1 MILSFTKIKYNSI
14 LQIIFRGTY
23 WLRFWAQLQ
32 RDEHNKNLLS
42 SLSTKLEM
50 VSLEQA
56 NGGWKHSPH
65 YCRQSSTRLRRS
77 LPAAALLFSSP
88 TAPCVTTVTRTRL
101 LACGRT
107 SDQPKDGWR
116 GSVDIV
122 PGHDDEPAGHLRPR
136 AAVDPAPPT
145 ITRTTT
151 SFATEVRPAWTPNA
165 LSLIGHQ
172 NRSAIY
178 SCQCGLI
185 RETWLD
191 NSSLFDWLWFWLM
204 DFVAPSLCK

>member
-1 MILSFTKIKYNSI
+1 MKFKLLHRAVK
-14 LQIIFRGTY
+14 GTPV
-23 WLRFWAQLQ
+23 
-32 RDEHNKNLLS
+32 
-42 SLSTKLEM
+42 
-50 VSLEQA
+50 VSLNTVMRAVHIQLLA
-56 NGGWKHSPH
+56 
-65 YCRQSSTRLRRS
+65 RQIHNARILPTAATSRPARLRRS

-107 SDQPKDGWR
+107 SDQPQDGWR
-116 GSVDIV
+116 GSVDVV
-122 PGHDDEPAGHLRPR
+122 PGHDDELAGRLRPW

-151 SFATEVRPAWTPNA
+151 SFATEVNPAWTPNT

-185 RETWLD
+185 RETCLD
-191 NSSLFDWLWFWLM
+191 SSSLIDWLWFWLM
-204 DFVAPSLCK
+204 DFVAPCLCE